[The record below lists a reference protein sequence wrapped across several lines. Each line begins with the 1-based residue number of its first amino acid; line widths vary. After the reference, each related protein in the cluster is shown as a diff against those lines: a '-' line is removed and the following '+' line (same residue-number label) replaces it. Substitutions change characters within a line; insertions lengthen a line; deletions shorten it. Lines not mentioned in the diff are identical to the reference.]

1 MEGEKSL
8 EWTGAGKRDLL
19 DFPDQAHRAVGYAL
33 GVAQLGAKHPAA
45 KPWKGEG
52 TGVLEVVEAND
63 GNAYRAV
70 YTVRFAKAVYVRR
83 CFQKKSPS
91 GLKPPRS
98 ITRNTMAKPT
108 ATTVQAIPIQP
119 SSGNVF
125 ADLGLA
131 EPEELKTK
139 LVLAMR
145 LNERI
150 KALGLK
156 QADLAKRLGI
166 AQPNVSAL
174 QNYRLDN
181 FSSEKL
187 LEFFNA
193 LGYDVDLL
201 IRPAPG
207 TRRGAMQVLMAA

>member
-1 MEGEKSL
+1 MEDEIPQERKG
-8 EWTGAGKRDLL
+8 
-19 DFPDQAHRAVGYAL
+19 
-33 GVAQLGAKHPAA
+33 AA
-45 KPWKGEG
+45 KRGRK
-52 TGVLEVVEAND
+52 
-63 GNAYRAV
+63 
-70 YTVRFAKAVYVRR
+70 
-83 CFQKKSPS
+83 
-91 GLKPPRS
+91 
-98 ITRNTMAKPT
+98 AKPT
-108 ATTVQAIPIQP
+108 APQTATVQGISIQR

-139 LVLAMR
+139 LVLAVR

-156 QADLAKRLGI
+156 QAELAKRLGI

-201 IRPAPG
+201 IRPAPS

>member
-1 MEGEKSL
+1 MDDKKPL
-8 EWTGAGKRDLL
+8 ERTGAAKRD
-19 DFPDQAHRAVGYAL
+19 RS
-33 GVAQLGAKHPAA
+33 AK
-45 KPWKGEG
+45 
-52 TGVLEVVEAND
+52 T
-63 GNAYRAV
+63 
-70 YTVRFAKAVYVRR
+70 
-83 CFQKKSPS
+83 
-91 GLKPPRS
+91 
-98 ITRNTMAKPT
+98 T
-108 ATTVQAIPIQP
+108 ATHTATVQGIPIQRG
-119 SSGNVF
+119 SGNVF

-139 LVLAMR
+139 LVLAVR

-150 KALGLK
+150 TALGLK
-156 QADLAKRLGI
+156 QAELAKRLGI

-201 IRPAPG
+201 IRPAPS
-207 TRRGAMQVLMAA
+207 TRRGAMQVLMAP

>member
-1 MEGEKSL
+1 
-8 EWTGAGKRDLL
+8 
-19 DFPDQAHRAVGYAL
+19 
-33 GVAQLGAKHPAA
+33 
-45 KPWKGEG
+45 
-52 TGVLEVVEAND
+52 
-63 GNAYRAV
+63 
-70 YTVRFAKAVYVRR
+70 
-83 CFQKKSPS
+83 
-91 GLKPPRS
+91 
-98 ITRNTMAKPT
+98 MAKPT
-108 ATTVQAIPIQP
+108 ATPAATVQAIPIQP

-139 LVLAMR
+139 LVLAVR

-156 QADLAKRLGI
+156 QAELAKRLGI

-201 IRPAPG
+201 IRPAPS
-207 TRRGAMQVLMAA
+207 TRKGAMQVLMAA

>member
-1 MEGEKSL
+1 MARKTETSL
-8 EWTGAGKRDLL
+8 RT
-19 DFPDQAHRAVGYAL
+19 
-33 GVAQLGAKHPAA
+33 VAF
-45 KPWKGEG
+45 E
-52 TGVLEVVEAND
+52 
-63 GNAYRAV
+63 R
-70 YTVRFAKAVYVRR
+70 
-83 CFQKKSPS
+83 
-91 GLKPPRS
+91 
-98 ITRNTMAKPT
+98 
-108 ATTVQAIPIQP
+108 

-139 LVLAMR
+139 LVLAVR

-156 QADLAKRLGI
+156 QAEVAKRLGI

-174 QNYRLDN
+174 VNYRLDN

-201 IRPAPG
+201 IRPSHAKGRG
-207 TRRGAMQVLMAA
+207 TMQVLMAV

>member
-1 MEGEKSL
+1 MEDEIPQ
-8 EWTGAGKRDLL
+8 E
-19 DFPDQAHRAVGYAL
+19 
-33 GVAQLGAKHPAA
+33 
-45 KPWKGEG
+45 WKG
-52 TGVLEVVEAND
+52 
-63 GNAYRAV
+63 AV
-70 YTVRFAKAVYVRR
+70 KRGRK
-83 CFQKKSPS
+83 
-91 GLKPPRS
+91 
-98 ITRNTMAKPT
+98 AKPT
-108 ATTVQAIPIQP
+108 APHTVNVQGIPIQRG
-119 SSGNVF
+119 SGNVF

-131 EPEELKTK
+131 KPEELKTK
-139 LVLAMR
+139 LVLAVH

-156 QADLAKRLGI
+156 QAELAKRLGI

-201 IRPAPG
+201 IRPAPS
-207 TRRGAMQVLMAA
+207 TRRGATQVLMAA

>member
-1 MEGEKSL
+1 
-8 EWTGAGKRDLL
+8 
-19 DFPDQAHRAVGYAL
+19 
-33 GVAQLGAKHPAA
+33 
-45 KPWKGEG
+45 
-52 TGVLEVVEAND
+52 
-63 GNAYRAV
+63 
-70 YTVRFAKAVYVRR
+70 
-83 CFQKKSPS
+83 
-91 GLKPPRS
+91 
-98 ITRNTMAKPT
+98 MAKTSTTKT
-108 ATTVQAIPIQP
+108 ATAQGVSIES

-139 LVLAMR
+139 LILAVR

-150 KALGLK
+150 KVLGLK
-156 QADLAKRLGI
+156 QADLAQRLGI

-193 LGYDVDLL
+193 IGYDVDLL
-201 IRPAPG
+201 IRPAPSS
-207 TRRGAMQVLMAA
+207 RRGAMQVLMAA